1 MIIDDGGRE
10 LAGYKGTAG
19 DCVCRAFAIASQRPY
34 KEIYAMIN
42 NISKA
47 HPYRGRKR
55 SGTGKSSAH
64 SGVYKEDIHRLAAE
78 LRFTWTPCMKIG
90 SGCKVHATAD
100 ELPKRGRLV
109 LSLSKHCTAWIDGE
123 CHDTYD
129 PTRDGTRC
137 VYGYWTAPA

>member
-1 MIIDDGGRE
+1 MIIDDGGRA

-34 KEIYAMIN
+34 KEIYMMIN
-42 NISKA
+42 NISK
-47 HPYRGRKR
+47 
-55 SGTGKSSAH
+55 SSAR
-64 SGVYKEDIHRLAAE
+64 SGVYKEDIQRLAAE
-78 LRFTWTPCMKIG
+78 LGFTWTPCMKIG
-90 SGCKVHATAD
+90 SGCTVHATAE
-100 ELPKRGRLV
+100 ELPKQGRLV